1 MARLSGKALA
11 AIALTL
17 IVACPLIVGYAMAS
31 TTEEKEVWQSGETMS
46 LNGAIL
52 NSTEPIYS
60 QYDGSMNNAEFYLVD
75 KTSSALSLTAPKYAS
90 VSSTYSSL
98 PEYTTEASDVLSY
111 NDAKLT
117 GVTMPTI
124 DSWGYTSD
132 DFAGTV
138 SAQTETQT
146 LGGYALDVV
155 ISDIYQDAGAAAHLG
170 KGNCYRITVSG
181 ADVQMSV
188 FSVNIDGTASETVT
202 LGDGDLILAY
212 PHGYRISGSVWQ
224 WFYTVTVGG
233 KTWDADDLAYKIH
246 VPATSSLSIV
256 KVSPYVFAPATQS
269 WITNLP
275 AGSTIYTSSD
285 STGQTVSNVIKTASA
300 TSVAFD
306 AASSTLHVGDDTYSD
321 VHAIVLI
328 PSNLALNLTFHWLTS
343 GPHPPLDSAYDYA
356 LTAPYTYIAP
366 NHNATTTGSYATSR
380 LVIQPTMTDGTAP
393 TAIMGNFNVAVVK
406 SSDTTWSLYT
416 QRLLGVIPGG
426 AWTYIGE
433 ITGLRIA
440 AFASYVDESGSSTAS
455 PTDYSKA
462 SVGTWQYANL
472 PLDKNTYV
480 LGTGVPFSAKIVQ
493 DDGTVTYAS
502 SQSGVRWNA
511 SEATLSTGTLTGISS
526 VSIAVGAIFS
536 ESYDKIPAYHLV
548 PSGQYADWALG
559 WAVPSSTSA
568 RAYWANEQINS
579 SVAFYA
585 TIPSGSSISL
595 APANDWTVSNDQML
609 TIARSSAGTVT
620 VVFGTE
626 TQTLGGY
633 ATIEIVVSSAG
644 FDVYGLASVPAFGS
658 EPVRYNHLHVDR
670 SVPGDFR
677 LIEISA
683 SSDVHFVVHTSSVVS
698 GSFPSTKDCTLDVS
712 ALYPGKSYIMEIT
725 SVGIY
730 GTSLTVGGQTL
741 PVSGN
746 SLTLPDGTSHR
757 ILHMIISSLRTD
769 DGYAMLIDDTKIG
782 TTQDAASVGFDG
794 RWSLAISG
802 YEMDSQTKSVT
813 HWAPGVMGLS
823 DDARHT
829 VGLAVALCCLIG
841 LGLYGARSG
850 VKMLWLI
857 MACGLGAIVL
867 LAMM

>member
-17 IVACPLIVGYAMAS
+17 IVASPLIVGYAMAS
-31 TTEEKEVWQSGETMS
+31 TTEEKEVWQSGEVMS

-52 NSTEPIYS
+52 NSMEPIYS

-75 KTSSALSLTAPKYAS
+75 KKSSALSLTAPRYAS

-98 PEYTTEASDVLSY
+98 PEYTTGASDVLSY

-124 DSWGYTSD
+124 ESWGYTSD

-155 ISDIYQDAGAAAHLG
+155 ISDIYHDAGAAAHLG

-181 ADVQMSV
+181 AGVQMSV
-188 FSVNIDGTASETVT
+188 FSVNISGTASETVT
-202 LGDGDLILAY
+202 LKDGDLILAY

-233 KTWDADDLAYKIH
+233 KTWDADGLAYVIH

-256 KVSPYVFAPATQS
+256 KMRPYVATATQS
-269 WITNLP
+269 WTTNLP

-321 VHAIVLI
+321 VHAVVLI

-343 GPHPPLDSAYDYA
+343 EPHAALDSAYDYA

-366 NHNATTTGSYATSR
+366 NHDATTTGSYTTSR
-380 LVIQPTMTDGTAP
+380 LVIQPTMTDGTVQ
-393 TAIMGNFNVAVVK
+393 TAIMGNFNASIVK

-416 QRLLGVIPGG
+416 QRLLGVIPNG

-462 SVGTWQYANL
+462 SVGTWQYAGL

-480 LGTGVPFSAKIVQ
+480 LGTGVPFSVRVVQ

-536 ESYDKIPAYHLV
+536 ESYDKIPAYHLG
-548 PSGQYADWALG
+548 PSGLYADWALG

-568 RAYWANEQINS
+568 RAYWANEQVNS
-579 SVAFYA
+579 SVALYA

-595 APANDWTVSNDQML
+595 APANNWTAGNDQML

-620 VVFGTE
+620 VAFGTE

-633 ATIEIVVSSAG
+633 ATIEIVVSSTG
-644 FDVYGLASVPAFGS
+644 FEVYGLASVPAFGS
-658 EPVRYNHLHVDR
+658 EPVRYNHLHVD
-670 SVPGDFR
+670 SVFGDFR

-698 GSFPSTKDCTLDVS
+698 GSFPSTKDCILDVS

-757 ILHMIISSLRTD
+757 ILHMTISSLRTD
-769 DGYAMLIDDTKIG
+769 DGYVMLIDDTKIG

-857 MACGLGAIVL
+857 MACGLGAVVL

>member
-31 TTEEKEVWQSGETMS
+31 TTEEKEVWQSGEIMS

-75 KTSSALSLTAPKYAS
+75 KTSSALSLTAPKYVS

-124 DSWGYTSD
+124 ESWGYTSN

-155 ISDIYQDAGAAAHLG
+155 ISDIYEDAGAAAHLG

-181 ADVQMSV
+181 AGVQMSV
-188 FSVNIDGTASETVT
+188 FSVKIDGTASETVT
-202 LGDGDLILAY
+202 LKDGDLILAY
-212 PHGYRISGSVWQ
+212 PHGYQISGKVWQ
-224 WFYTVTVGG
+224 WLYTVTVGD
-233 KTWDADDLAYKIH
+233 KTWDADDLAYEIH

-256 KVSPYVFAPATQS
+256 KMRPYVATATQS
-269 WITNLP
+269 WITSLP

-306 AASSTLHVGDDTYSD
+306 AALDTLHVGDDTYSD
-321 VHAIVLI
+321 VHAVVLI
-328 PSNLALNLTFHWLTS
+328 PSNLALKLTFHWLTS
-343 GPHPPLDSAYDYA
+343 EPHAALDSAYDYA

-366 NHNATTTGSYATSR
+366 NHNATTTGSYTTSR
-380 LVIQPTMTDGTAP
+380 LVIQPTMTDGTVQ
-393 TAIMGNFNVAVVK
+393 TAIMGNFNAAVVK

-416 QRLLGVIPGG
+416 QRLLGVIPNG

-440 AFASYVDESGSSTAS
+440 AFAAYVDESGSSTAS

-462 SVGTWQYANL
+462 SVGTWQYAGL

-480 LGTGVPFSAKIVQ
+480 LGTGVPFSVKIVQ

-536 ESYDKIPAYHLV
+536 QSYDKIPAYHLV

-568 RAYWANEQINS
+568 RTYWANEQVNS
-579 SVAFYA
+579 SVALFA

-595 APANDWTVSNDQML
+595 APANNWAVSNDQML
-609 TIARSSAGTVT
+609 TIARSSAGAVT
-620 VVFGTE
+620 VAFGTE

-633 ATIEIVVSSAG
+633 ATIEIVVSSTG
-644 FDVYGLASVPAFGS
+644 FEVYGLASVPAFGS
-658 EPVRYNHLHVDR
+658 EPVRYNHLHVGNDI
-670 SVPGDFR
+670 GDFR

-698 GSFPSTKDCTLDVS
+698 GSFPSTKDCILDVS
-712 ALYPGKSYIMEIT
+712 ALYPGKSYMMEIT

-757 ILHMIISSLRTD
+757 ILHMTISSLRTD

-857 MACGLGAIVL
+857 MACGLGAVIL
-867 LAMM
+867 LAMI

>member
-31 TTEEKEVWQSGETMS
+31 TTEEKEVWQSGEIMS

-75 KTSSALSLTAPKYAS
+75 KTSSALSLTAPKYVS
-90 VSSTYSSL
+90 VSSTHSSL

-181 ADVQMSV
+181 AGVQMSV
-188 FSVNIDGTASETVT
+188 FSVNISGTASETVT
-202 LGDGDLILAY
+202 LNDGDLILAY
-212 PHGYRISGSVWQ
+212 PHGYQISGSVWQ

-256 KVSPYVFAPATQS
+256 KVRPYTFANTTQS
-269 WITNLP
+269 WTTNLP
-275 AGSTIYTSSD
+275 AGSMIFASSD
-285 STGQTVSNVIKTASA
+285 STGQTVSNIIKASSA

-328 PSNLALNLTFHWLTS
+328 PSNLALNLTFRWLTS
-343 GPHPPLDSAYDYA
+343 DLHPPLDSAYDYA

-366 NHNATTTGSYATSR
+366 NHDATTTGSYTTSR

-393 TAIMGNFNVAVVK
+393 TAIMGNFNLAVVK

-416 QRLLGVIPGG
+416 QRLLGIIPNG

-440 AFASYVDESGSSTAS
+440 AFAAYVDESGSSTAS

-480 LGTGVPFSAKIVQ
+480 LGTGVPFSVKIVQ

-502 SQSGVRWNA
+502 SQSGVRWNL

-548 PSGQYADWALG
+548 PSDLYADWALG

-595 APANDWTVSNDQML
+595 APANNWTAGNDQML

-626 TQTLGGY
+626 TQTLGSY
-633 ATIEIVVSSAG
+633 ATIEIVVSSTG
-644 FDVYGLASVPAFGS
+644 FEVYGLASVPAFGS
-658 EPVRYNHLHVDR
+658 EPVRYNHLHVDNGF
-670 SVPGDFR
+670 GDFR

-698 GSFPSTKDCTLDVS
+698 GSFPSTKDCILDVS

-757 ILHMIISSLRTD
+757 ILHMTISSLRTD

-857 MACGLGAIVL
+857 MACGLGAVVL

>member
-1 MARLSGKALA
+1 M
-11 AIALTL
+11 T
-17 IVACPLIVGYAMAS
+17 
-31 TTEEKEVWQSGETMS
+31 
-46 LNGAIL
+46 
-52 NSTEPIYS
+52 
-60 QYDGSMNNAEFYLVD
+60 
-75 KTSSALSLTAPKYAS
+75 
-90 VSSTYSSL
+90 
-98 PEYTTEASDVLSY
+98 
-111 NDAKLT
+111 
-117 GVTMPTI
+117 
-124 DSWGYTSD
+124 
-132 DFAGTV
+132 AGTV
-138 SAQTETQT
+138 Q
-146 LGGYALDVV
+146 
-155 ISDIYQDAGAAAHLG
+155 
-170 KGNCYRITVSG
+170 
-181 ADVQMSV
+181 
-188 FSVNIDGTASETVT
+188 
-202 LGDGDLILAY
+202 
-212 PHGYRISGSVWQ
+212 
-224 WFYTVTVGG
+224 
-233 KTWDADDLAYKIH
+233 
-246 VPATSSLSIV
+246 
-256 KVSPYVFAPATQS
+256 
-269 WITNLP
+269 
-275 AGSTIYTSSD
+275 
-285 STGQTVSNVIKTASA
+285 
-300 TSVAFD
+300 
-306 AASSTLHVGDDTYSD
+306 
-321 VHAIVLI
+321 
-328 PSNLALNLTFHWLTS
+328 
-343 GPHPPLDSAYDYA
+343 
-356 LTAPYTYIAP
+356 
-366 NHNATTTGSYATSR
+366 
-380 LVIQPTMTDGTAP
+380 
-393 TAIMGNFNVAVVK
+393 TAIMGNFNAAVVK

-416 QRLLGVIPGG
+416 QRLLGVIPNG

-440 AFASYVDESGSSTAS
+440 AFAAYVDESGSSTAS

-462 SVGTWQYANL
+462 SVGTWQYADL

-480 LGTGVPFSAKIVQ
+480 LGTGVPFSVRVVQ

-548 PSGQYADWALG
+548 PSGLYADWALG

-568 RAYWANEQINS
+568 RAYWANEQVNS
-579 SVAFYA
+579 SVALYA

-620 VVFGTE
+620 VAFGTE

-633 ATIEIVVSSAG
+633 ATIEIVVSSTG
-644 FDVYGLASVPAFGS
+644 FEVYGLASVPAFGS
-658 EPVRYNHLHVDR
+658 EPVRYNHLHVDNGF
-670 SVPGDFR
+670 GDFR

-698 GSFPSTKDCTLDVS
+698 GSFPSTKDCILDVS

-757 ILHMIISSLRTD
+757 ILHMTISSLRTD
-769 DGYAMLIDDTKIG
+769 DGYVMLIDDTKIG

>member
-31 TTEEKEVWQSGETMS
+31 TTEEKEVWQSGEVMS

-75 KTSSALSLTAPKYAS
+75 KTSSALSLTAPKYVS

-124 DSWGYTSD
+124 ESWGYTSD

-155 ISDIYQDAGAAAHLG
+155 ISDIHQDAGAAAHLG

-181 ADVQMSV
+181 AGVQMSV
-188 FSVNIDGTASETVT
+188 FSVRIDGTASETVT
-202 LGDGDLILAY
+202 LKDGDLILAY
-212 PHGYRISGSVWQ
+212 PHGYQISGKVWQ
-224 WFYTVTVGG
+224 WLYTVTVGG
-233 KTWDADDLAYKIH
+233 KTWDADDLAYEIH

-256 KVSPYVFAPATQS
+256 KMRPYVATATQS

-285 STGQTVSNVIKTASA
+285 STGQTVSNIIKAASA

-321 VHAIVLI
+321 VHAVVLI

-343 GPHPPLDSAYDYA
+343 EPHAALDSAYDYA

-366 NHNATTTGSYATSR
+366 NHNATTTGSYTTSR
-380 LVIQPTMTDGTAP
+380 LVIQPTMTDGTVQ
-393 TAIMGNFNVAVVK
+393 TAIMGNFNAAVVK

-416 QRLLGVIPGG
+416 QRLLGVIPNG

-455 PTDYSKA
+455 PKDYSKA
-462 SVGTWQYANL
+462 SVGTWQYADL

-480 LGTGVPFSAKIVQ
+480 LGTGVPFSVRVVQ

-536 ESYDKIPAYHLV
+536 KSYDKIPAYHLV

-568 RAYWANEQINS
+568 RAYWANEQVNS
-579 SVAFYA
+579 SVALYA

-595 APANDWTVSNDQML
+595 APANDWAVSNDQML

-620 VVFGTE
+620 VAFGTE

-633 ATIEIVVSSAG
+633 ATIEIVVSSTG
-644 FDVYGLASVPAFGS
+644 FEVYGLASVPAFGS
-658 EPVRYNHLHVDR
+658 EPVRYNHLHVDNR
-670 SVPGDFR
+670 FGDFR

-698 GSFPSTKDCTLDVS
+698 GSFPSTKDCILDVS

-757 ILHMIISSLRTD
+757 ILHMTISSLRTD
-769 DGYAMLIDDTKIG
+769 GGYAMLIDDTKIG

>member
-75 KTSSALSLTAPKYAS
+75 KTSSALTLTAPKYAS

-124 DSWGYTSD
+124 ESWGYTSD

-146 LGGYALDVV
+146 LGGHALDVV
-155 ISDIYQDAGAAAHLG
+155 ISDIYQEAGAAAHLG

-188 FSVNIDGTASETVT
+188 FSVNIGGTASETVT

-256 KVSPYVFAPATQS
+256 KVSPYTFANTTQS
-269 WITNLP
+269 WTTNLP

-285 STGQTVSNVIKTASA
+285 STGQTVNVIKTASA

-343 GPHPPLDSAYDYA
+343 KPHAALDSAYDYA

-366 NHNATTTGSYATSR
+366 NHNATTTGSYTTSR

-393 TAIMGNFNVAVVK
+393 IAIMGNFNAAVVK

-416 QRLLGVIPGG
+416 QRLLGVIPSG

-462 SVGTWQYANL
+462 SVGTWQYADL

-480 LGTGVPFSAKIVQ
+480 LGTGVPFSVKVVQ

-536 ESYDKIPAYHLV
+536 ASYDKIPAYHLV
-548 PSGQYADWALG
+548 PSDLYADWALG

-658 EPVRYNHLHVDR
+658 EPVRYNHLHVDNR
-670 SVPGDFR
+670 PGDFR

-698 GSFPSTKDCTLDVS
+698 GSFPSTKDCVLDVS

-741 PVSGN
+741 PVHGN
-746 SLTLPDGTSHR
+746 SVTLPDGTSHR
-757 ILHMIISSLRTD
+757 ILHMTISSLRTD

-802 YEMDSQTKSVT
+802 YGMDSQTKSVT